1 MQTLLILNRVDQNIV
16 TSFYVQTIQSFPS
29 ELSVQ
34 NKNEYTIRLLE
45 VLETQSGDNGEAY
58 ARESK
63 DLLERLEAVPPTDQP
78 VLEAAVERILLY
90 VRECELLTFAI
101 EPELPLGQTL
111 MVIISALACEFCGQS
126 SLPPLSILKGLNDRL
141 SSFIRAC
148 HAI

>member
-16 TSFYVQTIQSFPS
+16 TSFYVQTIQSFPA

-45 VLETQSGDNGEAY
+45 VLETQSGEDGEAY

-90 VRECELLTFAI
+90 VRECE
-101 EPELPLGQTL
+101 
-111 MVIISALACEFCGQS
+111 
-126 SLPPLSILKGLNDRL
+126 
-141 SSFIRAC
+141 SFY
-148 HAI
+148 HPSPKKY